1 MKKTFKGKAIDG
13 KEFTFDRFSND
24 SDWTLSSNQIERRS
38 EINNQSNGEFKNG
51 PYLKKNHLIYLFC
64 ILTHSRNFN
73 KFWNI
78 FRNNI
83 KRIGPLK
90 SQFEDIL
97 RPVASENARLNF
109 TYPWLQFRFYIL
121 DD

>member
-24 SDWTLSSNQIERRS
+24 SSNQNKRRS

-51 PYLKKNHLIYLFC
+51 PYLEKNHLIYLFC

-78 FRNNI
+78 FRNNM

-90 SQFEDIL
+90 S
-97 RPVASENARLNF
+97 
-109 TYPWLQFRFYIL
+109 
-121 DD
+121 